1 MCVYVYFYQPNIP
14 TVMSICSNNEE
25 KQMQEVSL
33 GKTATGIYGY
43 FTRGY
48 LAWAL
53 TPEQYGESDQWHEK
67 HAKSLNF
74 KFVSQVEA

>member
-1 MCVYVYFYQPNIP
+1 
-14 TVMSICSNNEE
+14 
-25 KQMQEVSL
+25 MQEVSL